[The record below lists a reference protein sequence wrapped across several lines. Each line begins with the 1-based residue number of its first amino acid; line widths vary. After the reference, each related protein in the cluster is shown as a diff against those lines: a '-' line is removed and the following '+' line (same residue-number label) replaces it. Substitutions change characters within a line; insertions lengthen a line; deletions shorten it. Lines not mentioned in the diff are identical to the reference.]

1 LFNTINNRSYLMTT
15 KHTPGPW
22 TYDKKDGSIGTKD
35 GLTVTAGAYG
45 YDIACSD
52 ADGVLMAAAPEL
64 LEVLEA
70 IIADGLHCDVVPHL
84 HEKARA
90 AIAKATGEQ

>member
-1 LFNTINNRSYLMTT
+1 MTT

-22 TYDKKDGSIGTKD
+22 AYDKKDGSIGTKD

-64 LEVLEA
+64 LDAL
-70 IIADGLHCDVVPHL
+70 
-84 HEKARA
+84 EKARPFINA
-90 AIAKATGEQ
+90 WPQCRDSKTPELPGSGLLELIDSAIAKATGEQ